1 MELAAHGVS
10 HAGRRSTNEDALLVD
25 VPHGL
30 FVVADGMGGHN
41 AGEVAS
47 ELAVVTIGEAMA
59 AGSEPVDARLG
70 AAVQL
75 ANQRIYEAGH
85 RSPEY
90 SGMGTTVS
98 AACVRDGR
106 LMFANI
112 GDSRIYRLHT
122 GALTQLTR
130 DDSWI
135 AHALSTGMAL
145 TRSEIDAHP
154 MRHVLTEVVG
164 VRIDVPVAVQ
174 HLELDPGD
182 VLLMCSDGLHGTL
195 ADDVLVSALESPAS
209 PEAIATLLVEQAIAR
224 GSSDNVSAIVV
235 RCR

>member
-10 HAGRRSTNEDALLVD
+10 QAGRRSTNEDALLID

-47 ELAVVTIGEAMA
+47 ELAILTIGEVMA
-59 AGSEPVDARLG
+59 TGSEPVDTRLG
-70 AAVQL
+70 TALQL

-98 AACVRDGR
+98 AACVLDGR
-106 LMFANI
+106 LVFANI
-112 GDSRIYRLHT
+112 GDSRIYRLHS

-135 AHALSTGMAL
+135 SHALSTGMAL
-145 TRSEIDAHP
+145 TPSEIEAHP

-164 VRIDVPVAVQ
+164 VRIEMPIDVQ
-174 HLELDPGD
+174 QLELDGGD

-195 ADDVLVSALESPAS
+195 PHDALVSALESPA
-209 PEAIATLLVEQAIAR
+209 PPDTIATSLVEQAIAR

-235 RCR
+235 RCG

>member
-1 MELAAHGVS
+1 MQLAAHGVS
-10 HAGRRSTNEDALLVD
+10 HAGRRSSNEDALLVD

-41 AGEVAS
+41 AGEIAS
-47 ELAVVTIGEAMA
+47 ELAILTIGEVMI
-59 AGSEPVDARLG
+59 AGSEPPEARLG

-98 AACVRDGR
+98 AACVLDHR
-106 LMFANI
+106 LVFANI
-112 GDSRIYRLHT
+112 GDSRIYRFHD

-135 AHALSTGMAL
+135 SHALSTGMSL
-145 TRSEIDAHP
+145 TQSEIDVHP

-164 VRIDVPVAVQ
+164 VRIDMPVVVQ
-174 HLELDPGD
+174 EVELEAGD
-182 VLLMCSDGLHGTL
+182 VLLMCSDGLHGSL
-195 ADDVLVSALESPAS
+195 PDDALTSALETVAS
-209 PEAIATLLVEQAIAR
+209 PDTIAASLVEQAIAR
-224 GSSDNVSAIVV
+224 GSNDNVSAIIV